1 MILLSLLSIVY
12 WIVAGT
18 AAFFV
23 IQGFGI
29 NTIDLLSMMSTYS
42 SSLIIG
48 ALSFIPGGLGVA
60 EGSLIGLFS
69 FQNID
74 FSEAIVIV
82 VLIRLFTLWLS
93 TIAGFVALKTSKT
106 L

>member
-1 MILLSLLSIVY
+1 MDLLSI
-12 WIVAGT
+12 I
-18 AAFFV
+18 
-23 IQGFGI
+23 
-29 NTIDLLSMMSTYS
+29 SSYS
-42 SSLIIG
+42 SSLIVG

-69 FQNID
+69 LQNID

-82 VLIRLFTLWLS
+82 VLIRFFTLWFS
-93 TIAGFVALKTSKT
+93 TIAGFIALKTSKS